1 MSDPKSDRLTQ
12 PQTDFLGRAFL
23 GVACVC
29 LTVMPPFGI
38 NNFLH
43 GRYLMGIGA
52 FVIVS
57 IFAFNTWSII
67 RCGRYYTSLTLFGL
81 VPAVIGFL
89 ALSLLTQ
96 GFIGI
101 FWCYPAAIVFY
112 FTLPER
118 KAWSAN
124 AALLGAII
132 PLVLHTL
139 PIELSSRMI
148 VTLMMI
154 SIFSII
160 FVRIINQ
167 QQQQLVLQAM
177 IDPLT
182 HLLNRTLLSE
192 ILEEAY
198 EQSKR
203 SQLPMSLVAID
214 IDHFKDINDTFGHE
228 QGDNVLKSIS
238 QHLLSRVRRVDKIFR
253 LGGEEFLVLLYNTG
267 SADALN
273 VAEEFRTG
281 IASLNLLRNRSV
293 TISLGVATLARKETQ
308 QQWIRR
314 SDDNLYKAKNKGR
327 NQVVV

>member
-1 MSDPKSDRLTQ
+1 M
-12 PQTDFLGRAFL
+12 
-23 GVACVC
+23 GV
-29 LTVMPPFGI
+29 
-38 NNFLH
+38 
-43 GRYLMGIGA
+43 GA

-67 RCGRYYTSLTLFGL
+67 RHGRYYTSLTLFGL
-81 VPAVIGFL
+81 VPAVISFL
-89 ALSLLTQ
+89 ILSLLTQ
-96 GFIGI
+96 GLIGV
-101 FWCYPAAIVFY
+101 FWCYPAAITFY

-124 AALLGAII
+124 AVLLGVII
-132 PLVLHTL
+132 PLLLNQL
-139 PIELSSRMI
+139 PIELSSRVI
-148 VTLMMI
+148 VTLMMT
-154 SIFSII
+154 SIFSVI

-167 QQQQLVLQAM
+167 QQQKLALQAM
-177 IDPLT
+177 TDPLT
-182 HLLNRTLLSE
+182 HLLNRTLLSD

-214 IDHFKDINDTFGHE
+214 IDHFKAINDTFGHA

-238 QHLLSRVRRVDKIFR
+238 QHLRSRVRRVDKIFR
-253 LGGEEFLVLLYNTG
+253 LGGEEFLVLLYDT
-267 SADALN
+267 SSSDALN
-273 VAEEFRTG
+273 VAEELRTG
-281 IASLNLLRNRSV
+281 IASLNLLSNRSV
-293 TISLGVATLARKETQ
+293 TVSVGVATLSSKETQ